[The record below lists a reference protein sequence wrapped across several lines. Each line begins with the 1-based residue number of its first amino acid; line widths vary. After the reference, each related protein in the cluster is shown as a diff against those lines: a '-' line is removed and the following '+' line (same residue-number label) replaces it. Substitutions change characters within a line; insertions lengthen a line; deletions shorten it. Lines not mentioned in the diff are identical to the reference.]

1 MSLQRNTDQ
10 RNADS
15 HTATENS
22 PPLPAIPA
30 NIFRAYDIR
39 GVVDEQLTPMAIH
52 TLGRAI
58 ASEALDAGIQ
68 SLLIGYDGRLSSP
81 AFSRSL
87 IDGVLACGCNVID
100 LGLVPTPL
108 LYFAT
113 HTSPADSGIMLTA
126 SHNPANYNGLKA
138 VFRRHCL
145 AENQIQALRR
155 RIDQGAFASGAGDY
169 HELNIREA
177 YSLDV
182 CERIQLKRRLRIVID
197 CGNAVPG
204 IIAPTL
210 FRRLGCDVSTLYCDV
225 DGHFPNH
232 HPDPTVPA
240 NLANLSAR
248 VVSEG
253 ADLGLAFDGDGD
265 RLGVVT
271 ASGHPVAADHLLLL
285 LAEAILPHYP
295 GADVV
300 FDVKCSSELDRL
312 VRELGG
318 NPVMHRSGH
327 APMKQ
332 KMVETGAPLGGE
344 FAAHFFIKD
353 RWYGFDDG
361 LYTAARILEIVSALP
376 HSLGQELA
384 HLQTLIGTAEIK
396 VPIAEE
402 AKFAVMAE
410 LRRAA
415 RFPGARLITLDG
427 LRVEYPDGWG
437 LVRASNTSP
446 ALLLR
451 FEAASNERLEEIKQS
466 FKALIRTVD
475 KTLDLEF

>member
-1 MSLQRNTDQ
+1 MVLQRNTDS
-10 RNADS
+10 RS
-15 HTATENS
+15 ATES
-22 PPLPAIPA
+22 PPLLPAIPA
-30 NIFRAYDIR
+30 SIFRAYDIR
-39 GVVDEQLTPMAIH
+39 GVVDEQLTASAIH
-52 TLGRAI
+52 SLGRAI

-87 IDGVLACGCNVID
+87 IDGVRACGCDVIN

-113 HTSPADSGIMLTA
+113 HTTAVDSGIMLTA
-126 SHNPANYNGLKA
+126 SHNPANYNGLKI
-138 VFRRHCL
+138 VFRRDCL
-145 AENQIQALRR
+145 AENQIQALRQ
-155 RIDQGAFASGAGDY
+155 RIDKDDFASGAGDY
-169 HELNIREA
+169 REQDIREA
-177 YSLDV
+177 YCQDV
-182 CERIQLKRRLRIVID
+182 CNRVQPTRRLRIVVD

-210 FRRLGCDVSTLYCDV
+210 FRRLGCEVSTLYCDI

-240 NLANLSAR
+240 NLADLSAR

-271 ASGHPVAADHLLLL
+271 ETGQPVAADHLLML

-312 VRELGG
+312 VRDLGG
-318 NPVMHRSGH
+318 NPVMHCSGH
-327 APMKQ
+327 SLMKQ
-332 KMVETGAPLGGE
+332 KMQETGAPLGAE

-353 RWYGFDDG
+353 RWFGFDDG
-361 LYTAARILEIVSALP
+361 LYTAARLLEIVSTLP
-376 HSLGQELA
+376 HTLGQAVA
-384 HLQTLIGTAEIK
+384 HLQTLISTAELK

-402 AKFAVMAE
+402 AKFAVMDE
-410 LRRAA
+410 LRQAA

-446 ALLLR
+446 ALMLR
-451 FEAASNERLEEIKQS
+451 FEAVSAERLKEIKRS

-475 KTLDLEF
+475 KTLDLGAL